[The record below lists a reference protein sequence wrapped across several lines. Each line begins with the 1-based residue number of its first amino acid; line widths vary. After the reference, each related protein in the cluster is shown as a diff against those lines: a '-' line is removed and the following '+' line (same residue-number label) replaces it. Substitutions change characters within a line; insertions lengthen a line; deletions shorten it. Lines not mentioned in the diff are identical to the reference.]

1 MVKSQFSYGLPPF
14 SHGFLKESPLSHHK
28 GLPGSLHP
36 HRMHPGQCPAGWR
49 QDAFG
54 AAQWGAG
61 CAAGAW
67 EFAGGSLGN
76 HWVFGKIAQ
85 HGRLTHGNIDKN
97 ERFLL
102 GKFLKME
109 VVDVFSYKWK
119 VSWDNPC
126 SMEVHEK
133 ISANG
138 GCNRRINRSIWL
150 KNILKVVDVSDG
162 IIEDSMG

>member
-109 VVDVFSYKWK
+109 VVDVFFPINERFHGTIHVQWRFMRKSLQMVVAIGESIEVYGWK
-119 VSWDNPC
+119 
-126 SMEVHEK
+126 
-133 ISANG
+133 IF
-138 GCNRRINRSIWL
+138 
-150 KNILKVVDVSDG
+150 
-162 IIEDSMG
+162 